1 MGEEK
6 TSLHFIEQRIESDI
20 ANGFSNDQIRFRF
33 PPEPNG
39 FLHVGHLKA
48 IALNFNLGERY
59 KAPVNLRFDDTNP
72 VKESQEFVDAIK
84 ENIEWLGYKW
94 DKECYASDYFDQLY
108 QWAVYLIESGK
119 AYVDS
124 QDSETIAQQKGTP
137 TQAGIDSPYRSR
149 SIEENLTLFS
159 EMRAGK
165 HEEGTHVLRAKIDM
179 ASPNMLMRDPVM
191 YRILFKHHHRTGSTW
206 CIYPMYDWTHGES
219 DYIEGVSHSLCT
231 LEFKPHRDLYDWF
244 LDQLPPSNN
253 LRPYQ
258 TEFARLNMSF
268 TVTSKRK
275 LAQLVDRK
283 IVSDWDDPRMPT
295 ISGMRRRGYPPN
307 ALINFVKTAG
317 ISKRE
322 NVIDV
327 SLLEYC
333 VREELNR
340 TAPRVL
346 AVVNPIKLVI
356 TNYPE
361 NEDIL
366 LEAINN
372 PEDESQ
378 GTRKIPF
385 SNELYIEKEDFK
397 EEANRKYFR
406 LTLGKE
412 VRLKNAFIIK
422 GESFDKD
429 PHGNIQTIY
438 CTYDPESRSGSGTEA
453 SMRKVKGTIH
463 WVSAKHAI
471 DAEVRNYDR
480 LFTDEAP
487 DQHKEHDFTEFI
499 NENSLSI
506 QQAKIEPSL
515 KELKKGQSVQF
526 QRLGYFILDKDSSQ
540 DKIVF
545 NKTVGLRD
553 TWSKQS

>member
-6 TSLHFIEQRIESDI
+6 TSLHFIEQLIDSDI
-20 ANGFSNDQIRFRF
+20 ADGFSKNQIRFRF

-108 QWAVYLIESGK
+108 EWAVYLIESGK

-137 TQAGIDSPYRSR
+137 TQAGKDSPYRMR

-159 EMRAGK
+159 EMKAGK
-165 HEEGTHVLRAKIDM
+165 HDEGTHVLRAKIDM

-191 YRILFKHHHRTGSTW
+191 YRILFKHHHRTGNNW

-244 LDQLPPSNN
+244 LDQLPPSHN

-258 TEFARLNMSF
+258 TEFARLNMSY

-275 LAQLVDRK
+275 LAQLVDSK
-283 IVSDWDDPRMPT
+283 IVTDWDDPRMPT

-333 VREELNR
+333 VREELNK

-356 TNYPE
+356 TNYAE
-361 NEDIL
+361 DEDIL
-366 LEAINN
+366 LDAINN

-378 GTRKIPF
+378 GSRKIPF

-412 VRLKNAFIIK
+412 VRLKNAYIIK
-422 GESFDKD
+422 GEFVDKD
-429 PHGNIQTIY
+429 ANGNIQTIY

-480 LFTDEAP
+480 LFTNEAP

-499 NENSLSI
+499 NENSLTI
-506 QQAKIEPSL
+506 QKAKIEPSL

-553 TWSKQS
+553 TWSKQN

>member
-1 MGEEK
+1 MAEEK
-6 TSLHFIEQRIESDI
+6 TSLHFIEQLIESDI
-20 ANGFSNDQIRFRF
+20 ADGFSKDQIRFRF

-72 VKESQEFVDAIK
+72 VKENQEFVDAIK

-108 QWAVYLIESGK
+108 HWSVYLIESGK

-159 EMRAGK
+159 EMKAGK

-385 SNELYIEKEDFK
+385 SKELYIEKEDFK

-422 GESFDKD
+422 GESVDKD

-506 QQAKIEPSL
+506 QKAKIEPSL
-515 KELKKGQSVQF
+515 EELKKGQSVQF

>member
-1 MGEEK
+1 MAEEK
-6 TSLHFIEQRIESDI
+6 TSLHFIEQLIESDI
-20 ANGFSNDQIRFRF
+20 ADGFSKDQIRFRF

-72 VKESQEFVDAIK
+72 VKENQEFVDAIK

-108 QWAVYLIESGK
+108 HWAVYLIESGK

-159 EMRAGK
+159 EMKAGK

-385 SNELYIEKEDFK
+385 SKELYIEKEDFK

-422 GESFDKD
+422 GESVDKD

-506 QQAKIEPSL
+506 QKAKIEPSL
-515 KELKKGQSVQF
+515 EELKKGQSVQF

>member
-6 TSLHFIEQRIESDI
+6 TSLHFIEQRIDSDI
-20 ANGFSNDQIRFRF
+20 ADGFSNDQIRFRF

-72 VKESQEFVDAIK
+72 VKENQEFVDAIK

-108 QWAVYLIESGK
+108 HWAVYLIESGK

-159 EMRAGK
+159 EMKAGK

-422 GESFDKD
+422 GESVDKD

-487 DQHKEHDFTEFI
+487 DQHKDHDFTEFI